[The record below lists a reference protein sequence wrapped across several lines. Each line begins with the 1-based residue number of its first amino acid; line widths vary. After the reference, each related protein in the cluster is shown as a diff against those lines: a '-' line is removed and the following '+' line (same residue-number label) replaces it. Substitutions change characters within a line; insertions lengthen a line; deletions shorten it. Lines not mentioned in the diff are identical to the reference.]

1 MSRQI
6 KIYAHFFPLFFFFR
20 VRMVPFEDREERI
33 LKNPRAIKSLP
44 LKKSRASFGGLVGSI

>member
-1 MSRQI
+1 
-6 KIYAHFFPLFFFFR
+6 
-20 VRMVPFEDREERI
+20 MVPFDDREERI